1 MNETFSKAM
10 AACAAVAVFSGCS
23 AAIVNAMSTLV
34 DLKVDSVLVKRQMEK
49 DAAESAAFDSSVGGA
64 LVKGAKKLITN

>member
-1 MNETFSKAM
+1 MNEMFSKAM
-10 AACAAVAVFSGCS
+10 AACAAVATFSACS

-34 DLKVDSVLVKRQMEK
+34 DYKVDTVLVKKQLEK
-49 DAAESAAFDSSVGGA
+49 EAAESAVYDSSVTGA